1 MKKYLKLIIII
12 VVIILFYLLI
22 PKEKEEIEE
31 IEETII
37 PVLESNPEPLVE
49 IIKVEIKGEV
59 VSPGVY
65 ELPVNSRVI
74 DLINLAGGLTE
85 HAVLANINQAKKLVD
100 EMVVVIYNQ
109 NDLVEQVRTEY
120 VYLECT
126 CPEVK
131 NDACIE
137 EEKVEENN
145 QNIENT
151 KISINTASL
160 EELMTL
166 SGIGEKTATKI
177 IEYRKENLFKKLED
191 IKNVSGIGDSLY
203 EKIKDYIT
211 T

>member
-1 MKKYLKLIIII
+1 MKKYLMLIIII

-85 HAVLANINQAKKLVD
+85 HAVLANINQAKKLAD

-109 NDLVEQVRTEY
+109 NDLIEQVRTEY

-166 SGIGEKTATKI
+166 SGIGEKTAAKI
-177 IEYRKENLFKKLED
+177 IEYRKENLFEKLED

>member
-85 HAVLANINQAKKLVD
+85 HAVLANINQAKKLAD

-145 QNIENT
+145 KNIENN

-177 IEYRKENLFKKLED
+177 IEYRKENLFEKLED